1 MTNMKEMI
9 EPLVQHLEK
18 IPYEVGDIS
27 DLGNEIGYAIGELLD
42 EDKIDDFIMGLKHGI
57 SLKNGTH

>member
-1 MTNMKEMI
+1 MKEMI